1 MSDGSLFPYDTQ
13 FSASLSLVRRCGQT
27 IREAFLRPKVVTV
40 KSEATDLVTE
50 TDGQVEELL
59 RRGLAEI
66 MAEAAFIGEESSGEG
81 VELTER
87 PTWVVDPLDG
97 TTNFVHRNPHIC
109 IILGLLVNKQ
119 VQFCVVF
126 NPILDQEW
134 TARRGHGSCYNGS
147 RMLVSGCSSLSSALL
162 VQQTSPVVSPAVE
175 AVRLQNIATFL
186 PRVRGLRVTGSSGI
200 DLAYLAMGAVD
211 AFFHFGSGQ
220 AEPLRKGQLH
230 AANVLRSK
238 CQE

>member
-1 MSDGSLFPYDTQ
+1 
-13 FSASLSLVRRCGQT
+13 
-27 IREAFLRPKVVTV
+27 
-40 KSEATDLVTE
+40 
-50 TDGQVEELL
+50 
-59 RRGLAEI
+59 

-81 VELTER
+81 VELTDR

-109 IILGLLVNKQ
+109 IILGLLVDKQ

-134 TARRGHGSCYNGS
+134 TARLGHGSYYNGS
-147 RMLVSGCSSLSSALL
+147 RMLVSGCSRLSSALL

-186 PRVRGLRVTGSSGI
+186 PRVRGIRVTGSSGI

-211 AFFHFGSGQ
+211 AFFHFG
-220 AEPLRKGQLH
+220 H
-230 AANVLRSK
+230 HVWDYAAASLLVTEAGGVMLDPGGGALDLLARRSLAAATPALAKEMLPHIVLLDLGRD
-238 CQE
+238 